1 MLQHM
6 VKDFNFFRY
15 FFLIFQ
21 GGDKGA
27 ETITWNETGN
37 VDDTG

>member
-1 MLQHM
+1 MLHM
-6 VKDFNFFRY
+6 VNDFKFFRY
-15 FFLIFQ
+15 FFFQ